1 VIGETAPLLVIAG
14 MSDSVNFN
22 LFGDRMATLP
32 VFAYSSVS
40 SPGFPPGPSIDR
52 AWGAALVLL
61 LLVMLLNLAA
71 RLISYWFSP
80 KGER

>member
-1 VIGETAPLLVIAG
+1 
-14 MSDSVNFN
+14 VNFN
-22 LFGDRMATLP
+22 LFNDRMATLP
-32 VFAYSSVS
+32 VFTYSAIA

-61 LLVMLLNLAA
+61 IIVMLLNLLA
-71 RLISYWFSP
+71 RVVSAVFSP